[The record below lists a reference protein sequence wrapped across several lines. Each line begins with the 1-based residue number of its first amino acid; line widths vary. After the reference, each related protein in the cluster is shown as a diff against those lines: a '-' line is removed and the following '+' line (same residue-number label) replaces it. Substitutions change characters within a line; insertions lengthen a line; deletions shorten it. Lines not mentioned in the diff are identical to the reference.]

1 MEIPHT
7 GHLWQVDWDGFG
19 TQAVWQPFRPWTIE
33 HKRACKHFF
42 ILWIC
47 FKNVLVLLTYP
58 HHISNDWES
67 NVLRSTDAAHDW
79 NILIKTA
86 AKSNIKR
93 ISQLPKYFFWP
104 LLRPHRFW
112 TTKKLL
118 VAQRGGTKRHF
129 WQLRTL
135 FTSPASIRKCLNATP
150 HLILRCVFIKPG
162 GWGHVP

>member
-7 GHLWQVDWDGFG
+7 GHLWQVDWGGFG

-104 LLRPHRFW
+104 LFPRPHRFW

-118 VAQRGGTKRHF
+118 VAQRGTFGSSEPY
-129 WQLRTL
+129 
-135 FTSPASIRKCLNATP
+135 SPRQPTFASVWMRRPTWSSGVWL
-150 HLILRCVFIKPG
+150 
-162 GWGHVP
+162 